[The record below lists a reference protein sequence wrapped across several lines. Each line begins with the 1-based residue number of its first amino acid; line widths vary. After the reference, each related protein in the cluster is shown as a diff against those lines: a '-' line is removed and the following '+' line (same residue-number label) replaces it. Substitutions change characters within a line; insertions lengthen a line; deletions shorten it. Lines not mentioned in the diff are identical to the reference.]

1 MEIVETYNHIL
12 LFIDG
17 LEQRKGDIMDNNEEL
32 MELYSKLT
40 YSDYQVIK
48 YVEGELTEE
57 EFTPIKAQRK
67 QWRERVRQL
76 EKELGEKK

>member
-1 MEIVETYNHIL
+1 
-12 LFIDG
+12 
-17 LEQRKGDIMDNNEEL
+17 MDNNEEL

-76 EKELGEKK
+76 EKELGEKKLTN

>member
-1 MEIVETYNHIL
+1 MEIAETYNHIL